1 MERRDFLKVPGAAGL
16 LSTSVASSSL
26 WPAMLS
32 AQQIRPMIWGGTV
45 PLKLD
50 PHDVIDVPTF
60 FFKNNCYDAL
70 YEYVAGKEAP
80 ELKMRLVRS
89 AKASAD
95 GTVWDFEL
103 VENIRFQDGSVMSA
117 EDVVYSFKRMLAVGT
132 ATSAMLRPM
141 LGADSVTASS
151 AAGFRIRLTSPYA
164 PFLAIL
170 PLLPIVNSKLVIA
183 NTKDNDWGKAYLLS
197 NSAGSGPYKVVPGS
211 FKPID
216 RFDLEW
222 FPDYF
227 RGWPLGDRSMKLV
240 LDRYIKDNTTHLLAV
255 KKGDIDGT
263 NGYVPPD
270 QFADLEK
277 TPGVRMSI
285 EPALRTFMMRMNHR
299 RAPFDNIHFRRAV
312 SCAFPYDTF
321 IEKVMMGNVD
331 RIQGPI
337 PHGIFGS
344 PKDLK
349 GYRYDLKQAREHLDR
364 AARDGVNLKQE
375 IEFVA
380 LTSYDETV
388 AVAQLL
394 QSELRKLGVTL
405 KISKAIWANLVTAT
419 QKPETSPQ
427 IWSHWSTPYYVDPDN
442 WTGPYYTKS
451 GHGTTRGSSWYS
463 TDKVEQLLGQAMRE
477 TSQDRRTDLY
487 EQASR
492 VLVEDAVDV
501 WIYRGKVAR
510 ALRTRVKGYEPAVTG
525 DGIDLRKIWVES

>member
-1 MERRDFLKVPGAAGL
+1 MERRAFLQVPGVAGVLGAA
-16 LSTSVASSSL
+16 ASGSL
-26 WPAMLS
+26 WPRIVS
-32 AQQIRPMIWGGTV
+32 AQAVRPMIWGGTV
-45 PLKLD
+45 PLRLD

-60 FFKNNCYDAL
+60 FVKNNCYDAL

-80 ELKMRLVRS
+80 ELKPRLIKSARS
-89 AKASAD
+89 SPD

-103 VENIRFQDGSVMSA
+103 IGNVRFQDGSVMSA
-117 EDVVYSFKRMLAVGT
+117 EDVVYSFRRMLAVGT
-132 ATSAMLRPM
+132 ATTAMLRPF
-141 LGADSVTASS
+141 LGPDSVS
-151 AAGFRIRLTSPYA
+151 ATGPLSVRFALTQPYA
-164 PFLAIL
+164 PFLSVL
-170 PLLPIVNSKLVIA
+170 PLLPIVNSKMVIA
-183 NTKDNDWGKAYLLS
+183 NTKDNDWGKAYLNS
-197 NSAGSGPYKVVPGS
+197 NTAGSGPYKVVPGS

-227 RGWPLGDRSMKLV
+227 RGWPLGDKSMKVV

-270 QFADLEK
+270 QWGDLEK
-277 TPGVRMSI
+277 SPGVRMSI

-299 RAPFDNIHFRRAV
+299 RAPFDNVHFRRAV

-321 IEKVMMGNVD
+321 IDKVMTGSVD

-337 PHGIFGS
+337 PQGTFGS
-344 PKDLK
+344 PRDLV

-405 KISKAIWANLVTAT
+405 RISKAIWANLVTAT
-419 QKPETSPQ
+419 QKPETTPQ

-463 TDKVEQLLGQAMRE
+463 TDKVEQLLNGAMRE
-477 TSQDRRTDLY
+477 TDLARRTRLY
-487 EQASR
+487 EDASR
-492 VLVEDAVDV
+492 QLVEDAVDV

>member
-1 MERRDFLKVPGAAGL
+1 MERRAFLQVPGVAGL
-16 LSTSVASSSL
+16 LGAATSTAL
-26 WPAMLS
+26 WPRIVS
-32 AQQIRPMIWGGTV
+32 AQGARTMIWGGTV
-45 PLKLD
+45 PLRLD

-70 YEYVAGKEAP
+70 YEYQAGKDAP
-80 ELKMRLVRS
+80 ELKPRLVRAARS
-89 AKASAD
+89 SAD
-95 GTVWDFEL
+95 GVTWDFDL
-103 VENIRFQDGSVMSA
+103 IANVRFHDGTVMSA
-117 EDVVYSFKRMLAVGT
+117 EDVAYSFRRMLAVGT
-132 ATSAMLRPM
+132 ATSAMLKPF
-141 LGADSVTASS
+141 LGSDSVTAT
-151 AAGFRIRLTSPYA
+151 GPLTVRFVLTEPYA
-164 PFLAIL
+164 PFLSVL

-183 NTKDNDWGKAYLLS
+183 NTKDNDWGKGYLLS
-197 NSAGSGPYKVVPGS
+197 ATAGSGPYKVVPGS

-270 QFADLEK
+270 QWPDLEK
-277 TPGVRMSI
+277 SSGVRMSI

-299 RAPFDNIHFRRAV
+299 RAPFDNVHFRRAV

-321 IEKVMMGNVD
+321 IDKVMMGSVD

-337 PHGIFGS
+337 PQGIFGS
-344 PKDLK
+344 PKDLA
-349 GYRYDLKQAREHLDR
+349 GYHYDLKLAREHLDR

-394 QSELRKLGVTL
+394 QSELRKLGVTMR
-405 KISKAIWANLVTAT
+405 ISKAIWANLVTAT

-442 WTGPYYTKS
+442 WTGPYYTKA

-463 TDKVEQLLGQAMRE
+463 TDKVEQLLNGAMRE
-477 TSQDRRTDLY
+477 TDLARRTRLY
-487 EQASR
+487 EDASR
-492 VLVEDAVDV
+492 QLVEDAVDV

>member
-1 MERRDFLKVPGAAGL
+1 
-16 LSTSVASSSL
+16 
-26 WPAMLS
+26 MLS

-151 AAGFRIRLTSPYA
+151 ATGFRIRLTSPYA

>member
-1 MERRDFLKVPGAAGL
+1 M
-16 LSTSVASSSL
+16 
-26 WPAMLS
+26 
-32 AQQIRPMIWGGTV
+32 
-45 PLKLD
+45 
-50 PHDVIDVPTF
+50 
-60 FFKNNCYDAL
+60 
-70 YEYVAGKEAP
+70 
-80 ELKMRLVRS
+80 
-89 AKASAD
+89 
-95 GTVWDFEL
+95 
-103 VENIRFQDGSVMSA
+103 
-117 EDVVYSFKRMLAVGT
+117 
-132 ATSAMLRPM
+132 
-141 LGADSVTASS
+141 
-151 AAGFRIRLTSPYA
+151 
-164 PFLAIL
+164 
-170 PLLPIVNSKLVIA
+170 VIA
-183 NTKDNDWGKAYLLS
+183 NTKDNDWGKAYLNS
-197 NSAGSGPYKVVPGS
+197 NTAGSGPYKVVPGS

-227 RGWPLGDRSMKLV
+227 RGWPLGDKSMKVV

-270 QFADLEK
+270 QWGDLEK
-277 TPGVRMSI
+277 SPGVRMSI

-299 RAPFDNIHFRRAV
+299 RAPFDNVHFRRAV

-321 IEKVMMGNVD
+321 IDKVMTGSVD

-337 PHGIFGS
+337 PQGIFGS
-344 PKDLK
+344 PRDLV

-405 KISKAIWANLVTAT
+405 RISKAIWANLVTAT
-419 QKPETSPQ
+419 QKPETTPQ

-463 TDKVEQLLGQAMRE
+463 TDKVEQLLNGAMRE
-477 TSQDRRTDLY
+477 TDLARRTRLY
-487 EQASR
+487 EDASR
-492 VLVEDAVDV
+492 QLVEDAVDV